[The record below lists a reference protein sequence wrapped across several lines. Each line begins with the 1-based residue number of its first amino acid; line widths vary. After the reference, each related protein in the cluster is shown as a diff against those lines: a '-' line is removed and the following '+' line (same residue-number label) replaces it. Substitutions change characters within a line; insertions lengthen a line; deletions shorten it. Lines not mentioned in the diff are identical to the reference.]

1 MRTIPAAVV
10 LCLKKDEII
19 LNIHIV
25 PRRIACFSNREDSP
39 VKSVI
44 SFLSILLLVISI
56 SACED
61 DVVEALPSRY
71 VYYTDAG
78 HELQRYDVTLKK
90 IERPGLSDVH
100 AITSVAQNGIVLFE
114 TNPTAEARLWGLC
127 EDGSVIPVPMPVA
140 ESVAEEYVYGAAHA
154 SLSAEGHHAAWP
166 VYRRPSGSSDSTAWV
181 QVLCTFD
188 CGAWEMVQVDV
199 STFLQSEFQNSGFSP
214 DIVVLRDLRISGD
227 GSRVVFSVA
236 VSDLQEGGGRMMQ
249 HLLMVWENEEFRML
263 QGRQSAI
270 EFLSFTPDYNTLYFV
285 SAGTY
290 FAIDFAAGI
299 VSGFDLRT
307 DRKDILT
314 PHSFSR
320 GTGEYI
326 SSVVDGEIIVLTR
339 LSDGSRTVVL
349 PNIRELTIA
358 YPEINYGTLGDWASV
373 SPDGQWVVFPW
384 LADEESHLFII
395 SRDGIDIRRIATGS
409 FPVPAV
415 VSSEIPL

>member
-1 MRTIPAAVV
+1 MA
-10 LCLKKDEII
+10 L
-19 LNIHIV
+19 
-25 PRRIACFSNREDSP
+25 RRIARFSNREDTP

-44 SFLSILLLVISI
+44 SVLSILLLIITIS
-56 SACED
+56 SCED

-90 IERPGLSDVH
+90 IEHPGVSDVH

-114 TNPTAEARLWGLC
+114 KSSAAEARLWGLC

-140 ESVAEEYVYGAAHA
+140 ESAAEEYVYGAAHA

-166 VYRRPSGSSDSTAWV
+166 VYRRPSGSGDSTEWM
-181 QVLCTFD
+181 QVLCKFD
-188 CGAWEMVQVDV
+188 CGAWEFAQVDV

-214 DIVVLRDLRISGD
+214 DIVVLRNLRISGD
-227 GSRVVFSVA
+227 GSRIVFSA
-236 VSDLQEGGGRMMQ
+236 TVSDLQEGGGRRMQ
-249 HLLMVWENEEFRML
+249 HILMIWENDEMRIL
-263 QGRQSAI
+263 QGKQSEI
-270 EFLSFTPDYNTLYFV
+270 DILSFNTDCSTVYYI
-285 SAGTY
+285 SAG
-290 FAIDFAAGI
+290 ACFAADCETGI
-299 VSGFDLRT
+299 VSEFDLRT
-307 DRKDILT
+307 DRKNIIT
-314 PHSFSR
+314 RHSFSR

-349 PNIRELTIA
+349 PNMRELTIA

-384 LADEESHLFII
+384 LGDEAGHLFII
-395 SRDGIDIRRIATGS
+395 SRDGTDIRRIATGG

-415 VSSEIPL
+415 VSDEIPL